1 LCAHGFASPD
11 RAVDTAG
18 NDILC
23 QIKESS
29 GFFAIHGFIVLSLFE
44 RFYLTAEQSRDLQ
57 LS

>member
-1 LCAHGFASPD
+1 MIYENRLCAHGFASPD

-29 GFFAIHGFIVLSLFE
+29 GFFAIHGFIVLSLF
-44 RFYLTAEQSRDLQ
+44 
-57 LS
+57 